1 MGLGADEDADVV
13 VRHYHPAQVELLEE
27 VEGGRELSDPRR
39 RRPAPV
45 VGDEV
50 EHGRA
55 GLGLEL
61 ERLEAREPPEEA
73 LGRGG
78 VGHGDRDVLAAER
91 VDAAPV
97 AAHQRDGIAV
107 PRILHVP
114 HHQPQRRVR
123 DPEAEHPPQL
133 PLPGLG
139 LAAHRA
145 SRRALSRASHRS
157 AAT

>member
-1 MGLGADEDADVV
+1 MSLGADEDADVIV
-13 VRHYHPAQVELLEE
+13 GHYHPAQVELLEE
-27 VEGGRELSDPRR
+27 VEGGRELPDPRR

-61 ERLEAREPPEEA
+61 ERLEARESPEEA

-97 AAHQRDGIAV
+97 AADQRDGVAV
-107 PRILHVP
+107 PGVLHVP

-123 DPEAEHPPQL
+123 DPEEI
-133 PLPGLG
+133 GR
-139 LAAHRA
+139 AHV
-145 SRRALSRASHRS
+145 
-157 AAT
+157 